1 MSSQDA
7 LPKQICVECRL
18 QLEKSFLFR
27 NKCKNSDAKQRR
39 HFRLVNAGKGKSSL
53 LHLNDKQNWLV
64 SFAVSHVFDDSED
77 EYEDEYSESEKIID
91 TIEMQ
96 LANKRQE
103 SNERTRDEEIRKA
116 VEAETKR
123 IYTEAKEMFDEQ
135 LQRAM
140 NRTEKRKR
148 ELEAA
153 KPAPSTRRR
162 KTIKNDRTVSIEDVN
177 VQIEEFIITEDGNV
191 PAASEAG
198 DDSNEMQD
206 VETLGEFVDPI
217 DYDPNEEELEAGDDD
232 KDEDYVEAEAKARAG
247 EQRNVQISEVNY
259 TVLESG
265 DLALESEQVDML
277 EGPESEGD
285 FHSGNL
291 SSKIISNQFDL
302 NQFAAE
308 YLEEDDIDE
317 KMDDKFDL
325 ESVLPV
331 IKKTIASKS
340 GIYLDDQTEYNFIR
354 KPDNLYEVECI
365 TAEGKVYSVELIIDP
380 QSTSDARDEVRPIR
394 RRQPK
399 NTITLYHPSQN
410 IERDESGDLKVF
422 KCEKC
427 DASFARRF
435 KLISHMREHENSNGY
450 LKCSYCSKSFPSN
463 STLQRHVRVH
473 TGEKPFKYVQRFLHN
488 WLGHESKIFTNFC
501 LVSRP

>member
-1 MSSQDA
+1 M
-7 LPKQICVECRL
+7 
-18 QLEKSFLFR
+18 
-27 NKCKNSDAKQRR
+27 
-39 HFRLVNAGKGKSSL
+39 
-53 LHLNDKQNWLV
+53 
-64 SFAVSHVFDDSED
+64 SHVFDDSED

-148 ELEAA
+148 EVEAA
-153 KPAPSTRRR
+153 KPAPATRRR
-162 KTIKNDRTVSIEDVN
+162 KTIKNERSVSIEDVN
-177 VQIEEFIITEDGNV
+177 VQIEEFIMTEDGNV
-191 PAASEAG
+191 SAASEAG

-232 KDEDYVEAEAKARAG
+232 KDEDYVEAKAKARAG

-277 EGPESEGD
+277 EGPENEGD
-285 FHSGNL
+285 FNSGNL

-308 YLEEDDIDE
+308 YLEEDDIDD
-317 KMDDKFDL
+317 KVDDKFDL

-340 GIYLDDQTEYNFIR
+340 GIYLDDQTEYNVIQ

-399 NTITLYHPSQN
+399 NAITLSIIPH
-410 IERDESGDLKVF
+410 R
-422 KCEKC
+422 
-427 DASFARRF
+427 
-435 KLISHMREHENSNGY
+435 ISSETNRE
-450 LKCSYCSKSFPSN
+450 
-463 STLQRHVRVH
+463 
-473 TGEKPFKYVQRFLHN
+473 
-488 WLGHESKIFTNFC
+488 I
-501 LVSRP
+501 